1 MSGAAVCW
9 ICLDG
14 GADDTGKPIVR
25 DCACRGND
33 AGFAHMSCIIA
44 YAEKKCAQVSIDS
57 QVFEFTAPWEI
68 CPNCNQSYQNDLS
81 VHIADAFVSFA
92 KRSYG
97 YPGNRLED
105 KMKIVEAIKLQ
116 IASNLS
122 ATAHVTLPWE
132 RDAAKD
138 KIEILIHELL
148 AMVDQLKEEHD
159 LGGNKYIRYFEA
171 FGYFNLG
178 QLYSV
183 NKSEQSTKTAIDY
196 FSRAR
201 KIYNFYG
208 VESRT
213 KLITEHI
220 DRARAE
226 SEGDIGRKLKVLK
239 NIYHDRLKWAGQ
251 NAEETIKS
259 GINYAA
265 GLINANQSIEAE
277 RFLSKLTA
285 TSRQVYGEDH
295 NCTSYTI
302 ALLKKSKLRLVL
314 LLTEPDSDGT
324 FQALRYENG
333 GEICVVT
340 GPIADV
346 TSLIADE
353 GQLFRVESAMV
364 HPKVGCPVIC
374 NGLQNAPHLNGK
386 LGEVRS
392 FAKDSSRVG
401 RFGVHFE
408 EKGLKPAAV
417 KPENLRIA
425 FELPSV

>member
-33 AGFAHMSCIIA
+33 AGFAHTSCIIK
-44 YAEKKCAQVSIDS
+44 YAEKKCEQFSIDS
-57 QVFEFTAPWEI
+57 QIFEFTAPWEI
-68 CPNCNQSYQNDLS
+68 CPNCNQSYQNDLL

-97 YPGNRLED
+97 YPGNRLFD
-105 KMKIVEAIKLQ
+105 KMKIMEALHNQIK
-116 IASNLS
+116 SNLS

-201 KIYNFYG
+201 EIYAFYG
-208 VESRT
+208 EESRT
-213 KLITEHI
+213 KLITELIH
-220 DRARAE
+220 RARAE

-259 GINYAA
+259 GIN
-265 GLINANQSIEAE
+265 
-277 RFLSKLTA
+277 
-285 TSRQVYGEDH
+285 
-295 NCTSYTI
+295 
-302 ALLKKSKLRLVL
+302 
-314 LLTEPDSDGT
+314 
-324 FQALRYENG
+324 
-333 GEICVVT
+333 
-340 GPIADV
+340 
-346 TSLIADE
+346 
-353 GQLFRVESAMV
+353 
-364 HPKVGCPVIC
+364 
-374 NGLQNAPHLNGK
+374 
-386 LGEVRS
+386 
-392 FAKDSSRVG
+392 
-401 RFGVHFE
+401 
-408 EKGLKPAAV
+408 
-417 KPENLRIA
+417 
-425 FELPSV
+425 

>member
-1 MSGAAVCW
+1 
-9 ICLDG
+9 
-14 GADDTGKPIVR
+14 
-25 DCACRGND
+25 
-33 AGFAHMSCIIA
+33 
-44 YAEKKCAQVSIDS
+44 
-57 QVFEFTAPWEI
+57 
-68 CPNCNQSYQNDLS
+68 
-81 VHIADAFVSFA
+81 
-92 KRSYG
+92 
-97 YPGNRLED
+97 
-105 KMKIVEAIKLQ
+105 MKIMEALRRQ
-116 IASNLS
+116 IESNLI

-159 LGGNKYIRYFEA
+159 LSGYKYIRYFEA

-201 KIYNFYG
+201 KIYDFYG
-208 VESRT
+208 EESRT
-213 KLITEHI
+213 KLITELIH
-220 DRARAE
+220 RARAE

-239 NIYHDRLKWAGQ
+239 NIFHDRLKWAGQ

-265 GLINANQSIEAE
+265 GLINANQLIEAE

-295 NCTSYTI
+295 NCTSNAI
-302 ALLKKSKLRLVL
+302 ALLKKSKMRLVL

-324 FQALRYENG
+324 FQAMRYENG

-353 GQLFRVESAMV
+353 NNEGQLFRVESATV

-374 NGLQNAPHLNGK
+374 HGLQNAPHLNGK

-392 FAKDSSRVG
+392 FAKDSSGVG